1 MEETVAPSALIAGF
15 AEFPP
20 ILTAA
25 GVAELLSISVQ
36 EVRRLTR
43 ERKLPARRI
52 GKSYRYF
59 RDEVVGWLHGQSPNG

>member
-1 MEETVAPSALIAGF
+1 MQETPAKSELMAAFV
-15 AEFPP
+15 EFPP

-25 GVAELLSISVQ
+25 EVAELLSISVQ

-43 ERKLPARRI
+43 ERRLPARRI

-59 RDEVVGWLHGQSPNG
+59 RDEVVTWLDSQVPGG